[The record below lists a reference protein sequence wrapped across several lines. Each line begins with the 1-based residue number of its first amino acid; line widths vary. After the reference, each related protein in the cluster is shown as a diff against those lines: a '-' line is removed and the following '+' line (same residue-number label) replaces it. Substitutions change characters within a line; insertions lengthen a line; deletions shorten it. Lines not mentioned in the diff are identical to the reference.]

1 MFAMLLNSTYYV
13 CWRELKRFF
22 RQRTRIIMALFQPL
36 LWLVLMGN
44 MMQGLTD
51 NPYAAELLGVDNYL
65 LFMTPGI
72 MVMSSLFGGVFNGV
86 SLIWDRRLGF
96 LQKML
101 TSPLPRFSIPLGKL
115 SAIILQITM
124 QMIIILVVSYFL
136 GVRLATGLPG
146 ALVMLLFCALFANI
160 MGGISLALATAIKT
174 PETLFTVV
182 NFLTMP
188 LIFTSNAI
196 FPREAMPSWLQ
207 IIADYNPVSYTVLP
221 MRSLATTGWVWP
233 DLQLGIGVL
242 LIANAAV
249 FLLLFN
255 RFEKTQ
261 LI

>member
-1 MFAMLLNSTYYV
+1 MLSIYLNSTYYV

-22 RQRTRIIMALFQPL
+22 RQKTRIIMALFQPL

-44 MMQGLTD
+44 MMAGLTD
-51 NPYAAELLGVDNYL
+51 NPYAARLLGVDNYL
-65 LFMTPGI
+65 LFMTPGV
-72 MVMSSLFGGVFNGV
+72 MVMSALFGGVFNGV

-115 SAIILQITM
+115 AAIVLQITL
-124 QMIIILVVSYFL
+124 QMIIILLVARFL
-136 GVRLATGLPG
+136 GVHMATGLPG
-146 ALVMLLFCALFANI
+146 ALVMLVFCALFATV

-188 LIFTSNAI
+188 LIFSSNAI

-207 IIADYNPVSYTVLP
+207 IVADYNPVSYTVLP
-221 MRSLATTGWVWP
+221 MRSLATSGWIWP
-233 DLQLGIGVL
+233 DLLLGLGVL
-242 LIANAAV
+242 LLANAAV